1 MAYSLANSALQ
12 QYRQVKTGAGVESA
26 SPHRLIQMLF
36 EGALERLASAKG
48 HLQRGEIALK
58 GEQIGKAIGII
69 GGLRE
74 SLNEEA
80 GGEIARNLGALY
92 DYMERRLFQ
101 ANLTSDP
108 ALLDEVSGL
117 LREVKA
123 GWDGIGS

>member
-12 QYRQVKTGAGVESA
+12 QYRQVKTGVGVEGA

-117 LREVKA
+117 LRELKA